1 MAAFA
6 YIAINADGLEL
17 DGEIHAPDT
26 EGAREQLR
34 VRGLLAERLEELPA
48 SGEEGVRTVFKKIKP

>member
-6 YIAINADGLEL
+6 YNAINAEGLEL
-17 DGEIHAPDT
+17 DGVIHAPDT
-26 EGAREQLR
+26 DAASEQLR

-48 SGEEGVRTVFKKIKP
+48 NGE